1 MKHIESLSNY
11 FNHVLTFEEKKYFIE
26 LLSDTKDTKMKIKD
40 DCINDLESLHEHS
53 GSMIKEVDKVEEDF
67 PTLSRRIIKYAT
79 VRKKLLIQKPKKLNK
94 LKNAIKQI
102 GGAEGGFSELT
113 INNIVESLVQEKILN
128 IHTSDDIEW
137 LR

>member
-11 FNHVLTFEEKKYFIE
+11 FNHVLTFEEKKYLIE
-26 LLSDTKDTKMKIKD
+26 LLSNTKYKKMTIKD
-40 DCINDLESLHEHS
+40 GFINDLESLHEQS
-53 GSMIKEVDKVEEDF
+53 GLMVKEVDKVEEDF
-67 PTLSRRIIKYAT
+67 LTLNRRIIKYAT
-79 VRKKLLIQKPKKLNK
+79 IRKKILIQKPKKLST

-113 INNIVESLVQEKILN
+113 INNIVQNLVQEKILN
-128 IHTSDDIEW
+128 INTSDEIEW